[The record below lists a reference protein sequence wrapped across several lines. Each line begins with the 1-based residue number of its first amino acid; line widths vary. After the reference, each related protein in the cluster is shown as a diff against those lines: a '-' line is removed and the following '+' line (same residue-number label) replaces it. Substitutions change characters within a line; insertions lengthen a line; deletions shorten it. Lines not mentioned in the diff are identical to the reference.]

1 MEKTIPAVGIHC
13 KNKEPTGHSSF
24 RYETA
29 SSSTAFG
36 SQTNRALTFNR
47 EENMRKTNNWIA
59 RIVLAA
65 MVLAGI
71 TFLSPPAKADTA
83 EATYKAKCA
92 MCHGADGKGETPTGK
107 AMKVNDFAS
116 ETVQKMSDVD
126 LTDAIAK
133 GKGKMPAFKTLTADQ
148 VKDLVAYV
156 RSFGKKNSPGG

>member
-1 MEKTIPAVGIHC
+1 
-13 KNKEPTGHSSF
+13 
-24 RYETA
+24 
-29 SSSTAFG
+29 
-36 SQTNRALTFNR
+36 
-47 EENMRKTNNWIA
+47 MRKTNNWIA
-59 RIVLAA
+59 GIVVAA

-116 ETVQKMSDVD
+116 ETVQKMSDAD

-156 RSFGKKNSPGG
+156 RSFGKKK